1 MNTDVLFINPGNH
14 QRVYQD
20 LSKEYTAVS
29 TPAWTLL
36 LANYI
41 REKEYT
47 PAIYDVNV
55 EGWDE
60 NTAKEVI
67 RKYNPLLIVMM
78 VYGHQPSASTQTMPA
93 AGRIATDIKKENAD
107 IPIAM
112 GGTHPSALPKRTLLE
127 EKIDF
132 VIQGEG
138 AYTIEGLIKYIKG
151 KTDIKNIKGLWFKK
165 DGVVNFTSP
174 APLIKNLDE
183 ELPDYAWD
191 LLPDINN
198 YRAHNMHCFQDFGK
212 SKKDD
217 FSDVRS
223 PYIAMNTS
231 LGCPYSCHYCCI
243 NTIFKKPGIRYWS
256 LERVMSWLDTAFNK
270 YKVRNIRFDDE
281 LFILSPQRVER
292 FCDMLIE
299 RKYDLNIWAY
309 GRVDTIKHSLLKK
322 LKEAGVNWICLGIES
337 GNENVRA
344 DVNKKIHR
352 DIFETV
358 KMIQSND
365 IYVLGN
371 FMFGLPEDN
380 LSTMQETLKMAM
392 DLNCEFANFYCVMAY
407 PGSKLFEA
415 ASKENGF
422 LPKNWNGFSQH
433 SYETQPL
440 PTKYLKASEVLRFRD
455 DAFLK
460 YHTNR
465 VYLNLIQEKF
475 GGKVSGHIEKM
486 LDVKIKRR
494 LLGD

>member
-1 MNTDVLFINPGNH
+1 M
-14 QRVYQD
+14 
-20 LSKEYTAVS
+20 
-29 TPAWTLL
+29 
-36 LANYI
+36 
-41 REKEYT
+41 
-47 PAIYDVNV
+47 
-55 EGWDE
+55 
-60 NTAKEVI
+60 
-67 RKYNPLLIVMM
+67 
-78 VYGHQPSASTQTMPA
+78 
-93 AGRIATDIKKENAD
+93 
-107 IPIAM
+107 
-112 GGTHPSALPKRTLLE
+112 
-127 EKIDF
+127 
-132 VIQGEG
+132 
-138 AYTIEGLIKYIKG
+138 
-151 KTDIKNIKGLWFKK
+151 
-165 DGVVNFTSP
+165 
-174 APLIKNLDE
+174 
-183 ELPDYAWD
+183 
-191 LLPDINN
+191 
-198 YRAHNMHCFQDFGK
+198 
-212 SKKDD
+212 
-217 FSDVRS
+217 
-223 PYIAMNTS
+223 
-231 LGCPYSCHYCCI
+231 
-243 NTIFKKPGIRYWS
+243 
-256 LERVMSWLDTAFNK
+256 
-270 YKVRNIRFDDE
+270 
-281 LFILSPQRVER
+281 
-292 FCDMLIE
+292 
-299 RKYDLNIWAY
+299 
-309 GRVDTIKHSLLKK
+309 
-322 LKEAGVNWICLGIES
+322 NWICLGIES